1 MSISNQPRF
10 SLTNRLLSDLP
21 PRQYKRLAPYLE
33 RVSLD
38 SRQVLHQPNEPIKQV
53 YFPDNAV
60 IPIVSRLK
68 DGRTVKA
75 GIVGSE
81 GVVGIRAL
89 FGGSSTP
96 YQYITLIRGNAHRIK
111 ARVLK
116 AEFQRGGTLQ
126 DLLLRYTHV
135 RLIQFAQISACNCLH
150 NTLER
155 LCRWLLMVHDRAM
168 SDELSLTQEAI
179 SGVLRVRR
187 TGISEVVGKLQKKK
201 LIDFHYG
208 QITILDRRGLEKASC
223 ECYGI
228 LTQG

>member
-155 LCRWLLMVHDRAM
+155 LCRGLLMVHDRAM

>member
-89 FGGSSTP
+89 FGGSSAP

>member
-96 YQYITLIRGNAHRIK
+96 YQYSTLIRGNAHRIK

>member
-10 SLTNRLLSDLP
+10 SLTNLLLTALP
-21 PRQYKRLAPYLE
+21 PRQYERLAPYLE

-38 SRQVLHQPNEPIKQV
+38 SRQVLYQPNEPIKQV
-53 YFPDNAV
+53 YSPDNAV
-60 IPIVSRLK
+60 IPIVSPMK
-68 DGRTVKA
+68 DGRTVEA
-75 GIVGSE
+75 GIVGNE
-81 GVVGIRAL
+81 GVVGIHAL
-89 FGGSSTP
+89 FGASSTP
-96 YQYITLIRGNAHRIK
+96 HRYITLIRGNAHRIK
-111 ARVLK
+111 VRVLK
-116 AEFQRGGTLQ
+116 GEFQRGGTLQ
-126 DLLLRYTHV
+126 DLLLRYTHA
-135 RLIQFAQISACNCLH
+135 RLMQFAQISACNCLH
-150 NTLER
+150 TTLER
-155 LCRWLLMVHDRAM
+155 VCRWLLMVHDWVM

-228 LTQG
+228 ITQG

>member
-1 MSISNQPRF
+1 
-10 SLTNRLLSDLP
+10 
-21 PRQYKRLAPYLE
+21 
-33 RVSLD
+33 
-38 SRQVLHQPNEPIKQV
+38 
-53 YFPDNAV
+53 
-60 IPIVSRLK
+60 

-223 ECYGI
+223 ECYG
-228 LTQG
+228 